1 MLNKLD
7 QIKLEG
13 FEENLK
19 TMSVKS
25 KLLKDGTTA
34 YFVVTKSG
42 AICGIYDTEKQAQ
55 LKLPII
61 AYNLYRG
68 KMPARLVVKPKNK
81 NRRK

>member
-1 MLNKLD
+1 MLS

-13 FEENLK
+13 FENNLA

-34 YFVVTKSG
+34 YLVVTQDG
-42 AICGIYDTEKQAQ
+42 AICGIYADEATAKS
-55 LKLPII
+55 KLPFI

-68 KMPARLVVKPKNK
+68 KLPAKLVVKPKFK
-81 NRRK
+81 KRK